1 MITVFNFRP
10 AWGLPTPSPFG
21 LKLEAY
27 LRFADIPYACE
38 YVQRP
43 VKSPKGTVPWI
54 RDDNFELA
62 DSGFIIEYLKQLHG
76 DRLNDGLTA
85 TQLATAHT
93 VRRMVEE
100 NLARII
106 GYTRWLT
113 DENWPATR
121 EVGFGAMDEPWRSDI
136 SAKARERIRENMHLH
151 GIGRHTPDEVQSI
164 GLQDVKTIEELLGD
178 KAFLID
184 NRPREVDASVF
195 GILAQYIIPPL
206 HCAISEYARNSKTL
220 TRYCERTLE
229 NFFPEH
235 DWAN

>member
-1 MITVFNFRP
+1 M
-10 AWGLPTPSPFG
+10 PTPSPFG

-27 LRFADIPYACE
+27 PRFADIPYACE

-54 RDDNFELA
+54 RDDDLELA

-195 GILAQYIIPPL
+195 GVLAQYIIPPL
-206 HCAISEYARNSKTL
+206 QCAISEYGRNSKTL
-220 TRYCERTLE
+220 TRYCSRTLE
-229 NFFPEH
+229 KFFPEH